1 MSRNIRIHAFLT
13 TSTPLHISS
22 GVAGTYTP
30 DTGKV
35 EQKSHQKGGSSAPCT
50 LVQQMSI
57 ANKESEYGSVQV
69 PVIMANNIMGRLRRH
84 AAAAV
89 LAVIKE
95 KGERIKTGT
104 YSALMC
110 GAASGSPS
118 NTDPTFDEY
127 RTARAH
133 AYLGLFGGG
142 PKLFRRHVH
151 CFNAVPYTS
160 GSRPMFERCK
170 HPFFDESVHGVN
182 TNREWNL
189 IRAIIQNR
197 NDDLQ
202 EQVNVALAS
211 ETIEDF
217 LEQVNSRQVAI
228 LENKKKRKEDSETTT
243 RESTRSFTAFQ
254 FVIPGVVFPVCW
266 EFKDVSDAQLG
277 LFLQALD
284 TFAHK
289 EELGG
294 FGRNGFGRF
303 TLSDVVMTDI
313 DDNLLDGG
321 EGLFQENRLNRNH
334 ADVALALS
342 AWEQESQTYTG
353 ANLDSLF
360 FEEAKAKKESNP
372 KKADKSAAAANGEEN
387 PADLFEG

>member
-1 MSRNIRIHAFLT
+1 MSRTIRIHAFLT

-22 GVAGTYTP
+22 GVSGTYHSE
-30 DTGKV
+30 TGKV
-35 EQKSHQKGGSSAPCT
+35 EQKPYQKGGTGVPCM

-57 ANKESEYGSVQV
+57 ANKEAEYGSVQV

-84 AAAAV
+84 AAAEV
-89 LAVIKE
+89 LAVIKD
-95 KGERIKTGT
+95 KGERIKTRT

-110 GAASGSPS
+110 GAASGSPA
-118 NTDPTFDEY
+118 NEDPTFEEY

-170 HPFFDESVHGVN
+170 HPFFDEIVHGVKSN
-182 TNREWNL
+182 NEWNL
-189 IRAIIQNR
+189 TRAAIQNR

-202 EQVNVALAS
+202 EHVNVALAS

-217 LEQVNSRQVAI
+217 LKQANERQVAI
-228 LENKKKRKEDSETTT
+228 LENKSKRKENSETTE
-243 RESTRSFTAFQ
+243 RVSTRSYTTFQ

-294 FGRNGFGRF
+294 LGRNGFGRF
-303 TLSDVVMTDI
+303 TLTDVVMTDI
-313 DDNLLDGG
+313 DDKLLDGG

-334 ADVALALS
+334 ADVAQALS

-360 FEEAKAKKESNP
+360 FEEVKDKKEKKP
-372 KKADKSAAAANGEEN
+372 KKASQSAAKGEEEST
-387 PADLFEG
+387 DLFED